1 MLSKTLVREQLE
13 KLPDKFSVEE
23 LIERM
28 ILIDKIQIGIEQ
40 SDKDEIVSEEELDN
54 EIESWFK

>member
-40 SDKDEIVSEEELDN
+40 SDKDEIVSEKELDN

>member
-40 SDKDEIVSEEELDN
+40 SDKEIGRAHV
-54 EIESWFK
+54 